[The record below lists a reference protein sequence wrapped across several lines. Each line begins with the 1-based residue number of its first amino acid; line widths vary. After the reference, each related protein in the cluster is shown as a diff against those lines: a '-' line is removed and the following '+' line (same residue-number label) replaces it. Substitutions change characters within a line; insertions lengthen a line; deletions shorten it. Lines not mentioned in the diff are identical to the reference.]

1 MKKTVLLFTIFAA
14 FVGMLQAQDT
24 IHIGDPWY
32 HFEYHDYAPP
42 TVACVNVWPTSASEL
57 RYLAW
62 EMVMGQYLHIET
74 VKEPSSTIV
83 YGIALTCR
91 NYPNIEE
98 WTPKL
103 GLFTNSMQI
112 VDSLWIG
119 SPSRFAKFAY
129 EQAQPS
135 ASYYALYDTS
145 TFYTDCYEF
154 YFDNP
159 FPVDSVSNPF
169 YVSHYYSPDVYRLLH
184 DSLIACGNLAG
195 IYNFIFGWLLPGGLH
210 DYVFC
215 SNNAHYPF
223 DHPVID
229 PEISPLNIY
238 SECWGGVFPIIRLR
252 CVSPEARLVERIG
265 DSAATVGW
273 RCVEGGEVYQLS
285 VGDFGTSPDDG
296 TIVTVP
302 ANDDRY
308 TFDSLS
314 PDVYHS
320 VWVRKACRYTTP
332 GYDTLVWS
340 DWGLPVTFRTNG
352 GSGSEGIAT
361 ASGCDFAV
369 GPNPA
374 HGSTRVTL
382 SQEAAAGTELTLC
395 DLQGRALRRY
405 SLQGASL
412 TLDLEGLPAGVYL
425 LHLVAPD
432 GMAIRRLV
440 VE

>member
-1 MKKTVLLFTIFAA
+1 
-14 FVGMLQAQDT
+14 
-24 IHIGDPWY
+24 
-32 HFEYHDYAPP
+32 
-42 TVACVNVWPTSASEL
+42 
-57 RYLAW
+57 
-62 EMVMGQYLHIET
+62 
-74 VKEPSSTIV
+74 
-83 YGIALTCR
+83 
-91 NYPNIEE
+91 
-98 WTPKL
+98 
-103 GLFTNSMQI
+103 
-112 VDSLWIG
+112 
-119 SPSRFAKFAY
+119 
-129 EQAQPS
+129 
-135 ASYYALYDTS
+135 
-145 TFYTDCYEF
+145 
-154 YFDNP
+154 
-159 FPVDSVSNPF
+159 
-169 YVSHYYSPDVYRLLH
+169 
-184 DSLIACGNLAG
+184 
-195 IYNFIFGWLLPGGLH
+195 
-210 DYVFC
+210 
-215 SNNAHYPF
+215 
-223 DHPVID
+223 
-229 PEISPLNIY
+229 
-238 SECWGGVFPIIRLR
+238 
-252 CVSPEARLVERIG
+252 
-265 DSAATVGW
+265 
-273 RCVEGGEVYQLS
+273 VYQLS

-296 TIVTVP
+296 TIITVP

>member
-1 MKKTVLLFTIFAA
+1 MI
-14 FVGMLQAQDT
+14 
-24 IHIGDPWY
+24 
-32 HFEYHDYAPP
+32 
-42 TVACVNVWPTSASEL
+42 
-57 RYLAW
+57 
-62 EMVMGQYLHIET
+62 
-74 VKEPSSTIV
+74 
-83 YGIALTCR
+83 YGIALTCKNLPR
-91 NYPNIEE
+91 TSE
-98 WTPKL
+98 WIPKL
-103 GLFTNSMQI
+103 GLFTSSMQI
-112 VDSLWIG
+112 VDSLRFG
-119 SPSRFAKFAY
+119 SNPYHIVKFAY
-129 EQAQPS
+129 GQTNPGAG
-135 ASYYALYDTS
+135 YYDIYDTS
-145 TFYTDCYEF
+145 LYYTDCYEF
-154 YFDNP
+154 LFDNP
-159 FPVDSVSNPF
+159 YLVDSVSNPF
-169 YVSHYYSPDVYRLLH
+169 YVTRYYTAEMLFQMRDSVQADGRTGTWLENGYYYSINGVLEFPNP
-184 DSLIACGNLAG
+184 SGT
-195 IYNFIFGWLLPGGLH
+195 P
-210 DYVFC
+210 YVFF
-215 SNNAHYPF
+215 NNTNNHSFEEPTVSIEEEVLLGMYGYF
-223 DHPVID
+223 
-229 PEISPLNIY
+229 
-238 SECWGGVFPIIRLR
+238 WGGVFPIIRLR
-252 CVSPEARLVERIG
+252 CVSPVVRLVERIG

-296 TIVTVP
+296 TIITVP